1 MKFWHRK
8 GYMLELTVSI
18 CNFIFV
24 LTLSHAPGFQ
34 TVGGFCRHR
43 ARGGKWALLSVE
55 VVEFVLGLLTGA

>member
-1 MKFWHRK
+1 M
-8 GYMLELTVSI
+8 SI
-18 CNFIFV
+18 CDFIFD

-34 TVGGFCRHR
+34 TVGGFRRHR